1 MNNNQ
6 VSITNIQLLE
16 AEVLKTSE
24 EKLAD
29 LLFFFRYIQETLLI
43 VFANNNQLIQIP
55 DEPDNPKLFVFLT
68 TARAFSI
75 SKIAMDITIRGYP
88 LEGFSLN
95 RTLAELYQCTQY
107 LLRHPGLIDAFIKR
121 EMKLRNVLKRAKA
134 ESDDT
139 NDHAFSKFWGLMSQ
153 YTHASPDMIVL
164 PTEIEKD
171 RIKVKLV
178 LGDIERIEQAAYGC
192 MTALFIHYFL
202 FRLIFLNDFQK
213 NEVLSNRDKLIF
225 NPDNM
230 RKYVEIKSL
239 SDDDLESLQSLFT
252 PNSAKD

>member
-1 MNNNQ
+1 
-6 VSITNIQLLE
+6 
-16 AEVLKTSE
+16 
-24 EKLAD
+24 
-29 LLFFFRYIQETLLI
+29 
-43 VFANNNQLIQIP
+43 
-55 DEPDNPKLFVFLT
+55 
-68 TARAFSI
+68 
-75 SKIAMDITIRGYP
+75 
-88 LEGFSLN
+88 
-95 RTLAELYQCTQY
+95 
-107 LLRHPGLIDAFIKR
+107 
-121 EMKLRNVLKRAKA
+121 
-134 ESDDT
+134 
-139 NDHAFSKFWGLMSQ
+139 
-153 YTHASPDMIVL
+153 VL

-213 NEVLSNRDKLIF
+213 NEVLSNRDKSIF
-225 NPDNM
+225 NPDNL